1 MPRGRNK
8 EKLLECGL
16 DIMYRQGFNGTG
28 VQQIT
33 DAAGV
38 PKGSFYNYFDS
49 KEAFVIQVLELYTAY
64 ISAHLETALIKGKG
78 SPLNRMRSLFRD
90 WRESLFGEHGGRGCF
105 AGNLS
110 QEFANQNPT
119 VRRALDRAF
128 AKLEA
133 YYTAC
138 LEEAQAAGEIDESK
152 DPKLLAA
159 FIYNSNQG
167 ALVRAKAL
175 GNTKPLLQFEKII
188 FEKLLA

>member
-49 KEAFVIQVLELYTAY
+49 KEAFAIQVLELYTARV
-64 ISAHLETALIKGKG
+64 SAHLETVLIKGKS
-78 SPLNRMRSLFRD
+78 SPLSRLRSLFREF
-90 WRESLFGEHGGRGCF
+90 RKGMFGENGGRGCF
-105 AGNLS
+105 AGNMS
-110 QEFANQNPT
+110 QEFATQNPR

-128 AKLEA
+128 AKMES
-133 YYTAC
+133 YFTAC
-138 LEEAQAAGEIDESK
+138 LEEARATGEIDESS
-152 DPKLLAA
+152 DPKLLSA

-188 FEKLLA
+188 FERLLA